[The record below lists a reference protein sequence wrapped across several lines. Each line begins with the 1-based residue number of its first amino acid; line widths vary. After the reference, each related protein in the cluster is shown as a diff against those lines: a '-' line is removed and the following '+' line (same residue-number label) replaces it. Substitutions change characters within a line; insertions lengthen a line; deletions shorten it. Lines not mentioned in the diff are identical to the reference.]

1 METIIQLANIIVPV
15 FICVGLGAL
24 WARIGT
30 PFDSKLITSL
40 VYNIGA
46 PCLILATFQKVTLS
60 AGAMMEVALA
70 TFACYAAFTIIA
82 FALIKIIR
90 LDIPSYLPSLVFP
103 LTGSMG
109 LPVSYYAFGDEGLAL
124 AIVYFTFGAIG
135 TFTLGA
141 AIAAGS
147 FSLKKLA
154 TAPVIYAVVISVSLQ
169 LTGTPLPEWIFNT
182 TDLLGGMVIP
192 AQLVSLGVSLLQ
204 LKIVGIARS
213 SFLGVFR
220 VAMGVGVGFAIAEVF
235 GLVGAAWAIVI
246 IQSAMPVAVSSY
258 LFAQKYDR
266 KPEEV
271 AGMVVVS
278 TGVSFVTLPLL
289 LMAVLWQ
296 G

>member
-1 METIIQLANIIVPV
+1 L
-15 FICVGLGAL
+15 
-24 WARIGT
+24 
-30 PFDSKLITSL
+30 
-40 VYNIGA
+40 
-46 PCLILATFQKVTLS
+46 
-60 AGAMMEVALA
+60 
-70 TFACYAAFTIIA
+70 
-82 FALIKIIR
+82 
-90 LDIPSYLPSLVFP
+90 
-103 LTGSMG
+103 
-109 LPVSYYAFGDEGLAL
+109 
-124 AIVYFTFGAIG
+124 
-135 TFTLGA
+135 
-141 AIAAGS
+141 
-147 FSLKKLA
+147 
-154 TAPVIYAVVISVSLQ
+154 
-169 LTGTPLPEWIFNT
+169 NT

-220 VAMGVGVGFAIAEVF
+220 VAMGVGVGFTIAEVF

>member
-1 METIIQLANIIVPV
+1 M
-15 FICVGLGAL
+15 
-24 WARIGT
+24 
-30 PFDSKLITSL
+30 L
-40 VYNIGA
+40 V
-46 PCLILATFQKVTLS
+46 
-60 AGAMMEVALA
+60 
-70 TFACYAAFTIIA
+70 
-82 FALIKIIR
+82 
-90 LDIPSYLPSLVFP
+90 
-103 LTGSMG
+103 
-109 LPVSYYAFGDEGLAL
+109 
-124 AIVYFTFGAIG
+124 
-135 TFTLGA
+135 
-141 AIAAGS
+141 S

-154 TAPVIYAVVISVSLQ
+154 TAPVIYAVFISVSLQ
-169 LTGTPLPEWIFNT
+169 LTDTPLPEWIFNT

-204 LKIVGIARS
+204 LQIVGIARS

-220 VAMGVGVGFAIAEVF
+220 IAMGVGVGFTIAEVF